1 MIYGKCS
8 ADLNR
13 LMCIMKS
20 SLYIHMDKRGTGHIN
35 RVYREG
41 AGMAKA
47 EFGIIEDI
55 METREYSY
63 NPEKYHCVSI
73 DDEVYIEDWW
83 DKLVLLKT
91 YFHNLNRPDFG
102 LARWGI
108 TLIPPESLPAFQEIV
123 MADGRMNRDEQ
134 LVALADKI
142 GEAICKEKYM
152 IHFGV

>member
-1 MIYGKCS
+1 MVC
-8 ADLNR
+8 
-13 LMCIMKS
+13 M
-20 SLYIHMDKRGTGHIN
+20 
-35 RVYREG
+35 V
-41 AGMAKA
+41 KA

-55 METREYSY
+55 TETKEYLY
-63 NPEKYHCVSI
+63 NPEKYHCVPI

-83 DKLVLLKT
+83 DKLALLKT

-123 MADGRMNRDEQ
+123 IADRRINSDEQ
-134 LVALADKI
+134 LISLADKI
-142 GEAICKEKYM
+142 SEAIRRNKYM

>member
-1 MIYGKCS
+1 
-8 ADLNR
+8 
-13 LMCIMKS
+13 
-20 SLYIHMDKRGTGHIN
+20 
-35 RVYREG
+35 
-41 AGMAKA
+41 MAKA

-123 MADGRMNRDEQ
+123 IADRRMNRDGQ
-134 LVALADKI
+134 LAALSDKI
-142 GEAICKEKYM
+142 SEAIRREKYM

>member
-1 MIYGKCS
+1 
-8 ADLNR
+8 
-13 LMCIMKS
+13 
-20 SLYIHMDKRGTGHIN
+20 
-35 RVYREG
+35 
-41 AGMAKA
+41 MAKA

-108 TLIPPESLPAFQEIV
+108 TLIPPESLPAFQEVAI
-123 MADGRMNRDEQ
+123 ADRRMNRDGQ
-134 LVALADKI
+134 LAALSDKI
-142 GEAICKEKYM
+142 SEAIRREKYM

>member
-1 MIYGKCS
+1 
-8 ADLNR
+8 
-13 LMCIMKS
+13 
-20 SLYIHMDKRGTGHIN
+20 
-35 RVYREG
+35 
-41 AGMAKA
+41 MAKA

-108 TLIPPESLPAFQEIV
+108 TLIPPESLPAFQEGVI
-123 MADGRMNRDEQ
+123 ADRRMNRDGQ
-134 LVALADKI
+134 LAALSDKI
-142 GEAICKEKYM
+142 SEAIRREKYM